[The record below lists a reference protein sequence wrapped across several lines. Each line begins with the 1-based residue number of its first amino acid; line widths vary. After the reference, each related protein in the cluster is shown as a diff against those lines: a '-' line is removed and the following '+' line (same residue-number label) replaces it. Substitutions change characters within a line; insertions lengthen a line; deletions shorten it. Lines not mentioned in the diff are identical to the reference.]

1 MTPKLIE
8 NRFKRCLPTYDES
21 ASVQKTMAQK
31 LVSLSE
37 KKDFEAI
44 LEIGCGT
51 GFLTKECLETFSF
64 TSYLANDIVFECK
77 DYVLKLNNNIEFIA
91 GDITNLVLKNKFDL
105 IISNAV
111 FQWFKEPE
119 SVIEKLLNFLTP
131 NGLLLYSTFG
141 DRNFYELK
149 EILGIG
155 IDYSISF
162 SDKLCEELYEL
173 EFPSIVDLFKH
184 IKNTGV
190 NAIQDY
196 SFTRGDL
203 KNIEKL
209 FIERYGKIK
218 LTYNPVY
225 VSCLAK

>member
-8 NRFKRCLPTYDES
+8 NRFKKCLPTYDES

-51 GFLTKECLETFSF
+51 GLLTKECLEAFSF
-64 TSYLANDIVFECK
+64 TSYLANDIVPECK
-77 DYVLKLNNNIEFIA
+77 DYVMKLNDNIEFIA
-91 GDITNLVLKNKFDL
+91 GDITNLALKGKFDL

-119 SVIEKLLNFLTP
+119 FVIEKLSTFLTP

-155 IDYSISF
+155 IDYPISY
-162 SDKLCEELYEL
+162 SKKLCEELYEM
-173 EFPSIVDLFKH
+173 EFSSVIDLLKH

-190 NAIQDY
+190 NAIQNY

-203 KNIEKL
+203 KAVEKM
-209 FIERYGKIK
+209 FIERYGKVK